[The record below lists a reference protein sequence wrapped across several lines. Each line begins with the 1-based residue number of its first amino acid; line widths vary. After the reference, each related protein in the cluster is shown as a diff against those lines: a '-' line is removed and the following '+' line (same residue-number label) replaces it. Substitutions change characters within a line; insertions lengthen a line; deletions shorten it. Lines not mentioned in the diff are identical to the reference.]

1 MPVQIIPSGPNI
13 DPAGMQQMILAT
25 MFRAKEEL
33 ILTTPYFVPGE
44 AELAALCSIARSG
57 VETLLV
63 VPQRNDSPLV
73 GAASRSHYPTLLEA
87 GVRIYEYRLGLLHA
101 KTMTID
107 RSLGM
112 VTTAN
117 FDRRSFE
124 LNFEITTLIYDS
136 NFASQLRF
144 LQRSYVADS
153 QAVDERGWR
162 VQPWPRRLGQ
172 NVAGLFS
179 PLL

>member
-1 MPVQIIPSGPNI
+1 M
-13 DPAGMQQMILAT
+13 
-25 MFRAKEEL
+25 
-33 ILTTPYFVPGE
+33 
-44 AELAALCSIARSG
+44 
-57 VETLLV
+57 

-136 NFASQLRF
+136 DFASQLSLPPAQLRRG
-144 LQRSYVADS
+144 LTG
-153 QAVDERGWR
+153 VDEADWR